1 MCECVRTI
9 YIEDRS
15 LGMILEKN
23 EMKRNIFFDSK
34 ENKSKSYLNV
44 IGSFPKGFF
53 TEKSL

>member
-1 MCECVRTI
+1 MRTI

-15 LGMILEKN
+15 LDMILEKN
-23 EMKRNIFFDSK
+23 EMKRNVVFDSK
-34 ENKSKSYLNV
+34 EIKSKSYLNV